1 MNIKAKLREYNV
13 NYNSIFCIFM
23 IGSVLGFIL
32 EGIWHIIRKGS
43 WESHSATVWGPFCII
58 YGIAAA
64 VLYIGAIF
72 LKDKNIAL
80 QFAVCAVAGSAIEYF
95 SSLFQEACF
104 GSVSWNYSKQFMNI
118 GGRVSLRMTVLW
130 GILGVAFIRILF
142 PVMVRFLAYVRGRKW
157 SVSCICLSVFMGIN
171 LVLTSIAVLRWGER
185 MDPRS
190 AIPANSVEKFLDE
203 RFDDERMSETFP
215 NMVFKD
221 K

>member
-13 NYNSIFCIFM
+13 TYNSMFCIFM
-23 IGSVLGFIL
+23 IGSVIGFIL

-64 VLYIGAIF
+64 VLYVGAIF
-72 LKDKNIAL
+72 LKGKNIAV
-80 QFAVCAVAGSAIEYF
+80 QFAVCAFAGSLIEYF

-130 GILGVAFIRILF
+130 GVLGVAFIHILF
-142 PVMVRFLAYVRGRKW
+142 PVMVKFLVCVRGYKW
-157 SVSCICLSVFMGIN
+157 NVSCICLSVFMGIN

-185 MDPRS
+185 MENP
-190 AIPANSVEKFLDE
+190 PAVPTNSVERFLDE